1 VGAWRCH
8 AMLFRGDAAHT
19 TWLLLFRAANCE
31 GVCHH
36 HTGRLRALPAT
47 LGMATP
53 VQSWVSRW
61 AVNPFSHGGGD
72 AHAASGGLA
81 LYSEAPSA
89 ELYLPPP
96 PPTDTEVA
104 DAEAVEGLSPPE
116 GTSPQS
122 KTSNHSHA
130 KGAHAEAADSW
141 RLSAMLQP
149 SGSLLGRSPVSD
161 GTDFYSHTGWQSP
174 GSSVVNGAS
183 PVRQLKS
190 PYRT

>member
-1 VGAWRCH
+1 VSPKDSS
-8 AMLFRGDAAHT
+8 DA
-19 TWLLLFRAANCE
+19 
-31 GVCHH
+31 
-36 HTGRLRALPAT
+36 GRLRALPAT

-61 AVNPFSHGGGD
+61 AVNPFAHGRGD
-72 AHAASGGLA
+72 ARAASGGLA

-96 PPTDTEVA
+96 PPADTEVA

-116 GTSPQS
+116 GTSPQF
-122 KTSNHSHA
+122 KTSEYSHA
-130 KGAHAEAADSW
+130 KGAHAGAADSW
-141 RLSAMLQP
+141 RQSSMQP

-161 GTDFYSHTGWQSP
+161 TTDFYSHTGWQSP
-174 GSSVVNGAS
+174 GSSVVDGAS
-183 PVRQLKS
+183 PVRQLRS